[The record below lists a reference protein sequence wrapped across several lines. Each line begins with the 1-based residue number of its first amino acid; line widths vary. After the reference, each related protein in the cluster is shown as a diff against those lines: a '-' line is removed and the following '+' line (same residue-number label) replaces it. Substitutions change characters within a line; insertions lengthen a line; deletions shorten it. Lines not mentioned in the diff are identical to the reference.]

1 MIQIWYIFAAW
12 ANLQHFY
19 QFNQIY
25 ILGKNDS
32 FHFTSNAG
40 KNIAKSLICSG
51 VCSCFS
57 RIPKE
62 HFCMWLTLICLKSKN
77 NKFLD
82 IWLYHK
88 FAHLHHNYP
97 YNCKG
102 SKYSELHNIFW
113 QSKVMCMWHFLYCLF
128 VLWLKWIFN
137 LNCNITLL
145 Q

>member
-19 QFNQIY
+19 QFTQIY

-32 FHFTSNAG
+32 FHCTSNAG
-40 KNIAKSLICSG
+40 KNIAKPLICSG

-62 HFCMWLTLICLKSKN
+62 HFCMWFTRICLENKN

-88 FAHLHHNYP
+88 FANLHHNYP
-97 YNCKG
+97 YLQGEQN
-102 SKYSELHNIFW
+102 SEQHNICW
-113 QSKVMCMWHFLYCLF
+113 QSKVTCMWHFLYVWF
-128 VLWLKWIFN
+128 VLWQK
-137 LNCNITLL
+137 
-145 Q
+145 